1 MKELYTSNRL
11 TYRTA
16 NLDKDE
22 DFFRALRSDSI
33 LHQLSNGSLSLPQKS
48 EDAKDDIRY
57 TLEKCLLGVVIC
69 TNCPSRSSS
78 TLTGKDTNSVDKDN
92 NDIPI
97 GVFYMRHDGIKAM
110 QHRKV
115 DIGIVIQQE
124 FQGKGYG
131 SEAILWGTNWAFN
144 VAGMHRVQ
152 IQCFEFNQ
160 RAIELYQKLGFK
172 LEGRGREAF
181 WHDGRFWDDVQ
192 FGMLDREWKEL
203 QQKK

>member
-1 MKELYTSNRL
+1 MKELYTSERL
-11 TYRTA
+11 TYRA
-16 NLDKDE
+16 ASMDKDE

-33 LHQLSNGSLSLPQKS
+33 LHQLSNGSLSLPQKF
-48 EDAKDDIRY
+48 EDAKEDIRY

-69 TNCPSRSSS
+69 TKGPSCSPS

-92 NDIPI
+92 DDIPI

-110 QHRKV
+110 HHRKV
-115 DIGIVIQQE
+115 DIGIVIGQE

-160 RAIELYQKLGFK
+160 RAIDLYQKLGFK

-192 FGMLDREWKEL
+192 FGMLDREWKEI
-203 QQKK
+203 QRKK